1 MSIQPAN
8 KAAEHLI
15 SSYDQYW
22 KKKQTEAVNA
32 YVIKNSKGEGEK
44 RKRKKGEKKKKRLS
58 QAVGMTGR
66 SIMGVQN
73 ERERER

>member
-1 MSIQPAN
+1 MRKS
-8 KAAEHLI
+8 EHKERGR
-15 SSYDQYW
+15 DRH
-22 KKKQTEAVNA
+22 KQTEAVNA

-66 SIMGVQN
+66 SIMGV
-73 ERERER
+73 